1 MQPIANYYPLPQDA
15 DKVDMYPL
23 QLMVCFTCY
32 HAQLSITVKP
42 DLIFRRNYPYVS
54 GTTDTLRDYFKRF
67 AAMVSTAHHGFYPR
81 RVLEIACN
89 DGSQLK
95 AFKALGWEVQGVDP
109 ARNITVRA
117 RKDAIPVIDEYW
129 TDEVASRLSDR
140 DWHAIVA
147 QNVIGHVGDPA
158 GFLSACRRLM
168 GKGTVLYLQT
178 SQANMFSRG
187 EFDTV
192 YHEHLSYFSIR
203 SMWTLMKRVGLTMT
217 NVSVMPVHG
226 DSFLFTAVNSE
237 YTDGAVSM
245 SVTRAIDNER
255 KSGRY
260 SPAYYNDF
268 SGRVAGVIAALK
280 DTLRYYSSAH
290 TAIGYGAA
298 AKGVTFINAADLD
311 LACVI
316 DDNSLKVGRVIPGRK
331 IPIKSAQDGLNPDI
345 NRDNLVI
352 VPLAWNFYDE
362 IVSRIRAHR
371 PGNDDIIIKYFPRL
385 EISRA

>member
-1 MQPIANYYPLPQDA
+1 
-15 DKVDMYPL
+15 
-23 QLMVCFTCY
+23 
-32 HAQLSITVKP
+32 
-42 DLIFRRNYPYVS
+42 
-54 GTTDTLRDYFKRF
+54 
-67 AAMVSTAHHGFYPR
+67 
-81 RVLEIACN
+81 VLEIACN

-95 AFKALGWEVQGVDP
+95 AFKTLGWDVQGVDP

-117 RKDAIPVIDEYW
+117 RKDGIPVIDEYW
-129 TDEVASRLSDR
+129 NDEVASRLADR

-158 GFLSACRRLM
+158 GFLSACSRLM
-168 GKGTVLYLQT
+168 GRFTVLYIQT

-217 NVSVMPVHG
+217 NVSIMPVHG
-226 DSFLFTAVNSE
+226 DSLLFTAVNSE
-237 YTDGAVSM
+237 YLHGISPM
-245 SVTRAIDNER
+245 SVVKALDNER

-260 SPAYYNDF
+260 SPAYYSDF
-268 SGRVAGVIAALK
+268 SGRVAGIITALK
-280 DTLRYYSSAH
+280 DTLNSYSSMH
-290 TAIGYGAA
+290 TVMGYGAA
-298 AKGVTFINAADLD
+298 AKGVTFINAADLN
-311 LACVI
+311 LSCVI
-316 DDNSLKVGRVIPGRK
+316 DDNPLKVGRVIPGRK
-331 IPIKSAQDGLNPDI
+331 IPIKSAQDGLNPDVH
-345 NRDNLVI
+345 RDNLVI